1 MKLSKSYL
9 ILGVVLSISVVL
21 ALIANAFV
29 LNKDKQALITYN
41 AKLESA
47 NEALLSELA
56 SLQGQ
61 IIVKEQAY
69 IQLRESLDNASQ
81 QSLALQRQ
89 LDFYKLIMSPDEN
102 KKGLSLYEHY
112 FSTQTNKLH
121 LTFINIDKK
130 HRRLSGK
137 LNINISGVINGKQK
151 TYAIGDLLPT
161 GESFS
166 SKLSFKYFDTI
177 EQRLVLPD
185 GFHPEKLALSAD
197 LTKKPFKWNTSI
209 KLVSEK

>member
-130 HRRLSGK
+130 
-137 LNINISGVINGKQK
+137 QK